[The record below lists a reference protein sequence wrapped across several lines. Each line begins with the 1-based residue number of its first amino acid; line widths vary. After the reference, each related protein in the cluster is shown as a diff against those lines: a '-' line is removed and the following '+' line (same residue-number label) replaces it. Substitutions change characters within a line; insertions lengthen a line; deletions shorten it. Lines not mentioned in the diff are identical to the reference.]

1 MNLLELYAKLS
12 LDTGEYDKGLD
23 DSKSK
28 AKSAG
33 SFIASTL
40 GKTAV
45 TTAKT
50 VAAAYGTI
58 QAGIAVIT
66 KKSLDAYSS
75 YEQLTGGV
83 QTLFGAGG
91 QSLKEYAKSIDST
104 VDNAKDKYKNLMSAQ
119 NAVMKAAEGAY
130 KTAGMS
136 ANTYMETVTSF
147 SASLI
152 QGLSGDTE
160 AAAKEADRAIT
171 DMSDNANK
179 MGTNIQDIQNAYQG
193 FAKQNYTMLDNLKL
207 GRQCHCRAV

>member
-40 GKTAV
+40 GKAAV

-50 VAAAYGTI
+50 VAAAYGTV
-58 QAGIAVIT
+58 QAGIAVLT

-91 QSLKEYAKSIDST
+91 ASLEEYAKSLDTT
-104 VDNAKDKYKNLMSAQ
+104 VEKAKKKYKNLMDAQ
-119 NAVMKAAEGAY
+119 DAVMKSAAGAY

-152 QGLSGDTE
+152 QGLGGDTK
-160 AAAKEADRAIT
+160 AAAKEADKAIT
-171 DMSDNANK
+171 DMADNANK
-179 MGTNIQDIQNAYQG
+179 MGTNIQDIQNAYSG
-193 FAKQNYTMLDNLKL
+193 FAKFNFTMLDNLNKMGAL
-207 GRQCHCRAV
+207 AA

>member
-12 LDTGEYDKGLD
+12 LDTGDYDKGLD

-40 GKTAV
+40 GKAAA
-45 TTAKT
+45 TTTKT
-50 VAAAYGTI
+50 VAAAYGTV
-58 QAGIAVIT
+58 QAGITVLT

-91 QSLKEYAKSIDST
+91 QNLKEYAKSIDTT
-104 VDNAKDKYKNLMSAQ
+104 VEKAKKKYKNLMSAQ
-119 NAVMKAAEGAY
+119 DAVMKSAAGAY

-136 ANTYMETVTSF
+136 ANAYMETVTSF

-152 QGLSGDTE
+152 QGLGGDTK
-160 AAAKEADRAIT
+160 AAAKEADKAIT

-179 MGTNIQDIQNAYQG
+179 LGTNIQDIQNAYQG
-193 FAKQNYTMLDNLKL
+193 FAKQNYTIEIMS
-207 GRQCHCRAV
+207 AA